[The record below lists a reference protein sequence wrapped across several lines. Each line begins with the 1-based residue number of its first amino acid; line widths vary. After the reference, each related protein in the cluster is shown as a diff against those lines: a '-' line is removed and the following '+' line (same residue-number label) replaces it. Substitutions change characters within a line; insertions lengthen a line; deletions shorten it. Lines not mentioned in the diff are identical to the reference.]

1 MNVGDK
7 PLRYRRGDSSGGLHA
22 RRKSHKVEM
31 ANKGL
36 VIVFTGDGKG
46 KTTASLGMALRASGQ
61 NKKVLMVQFIKN
73 FKDYGELKFTKKF
86 PQTNIKIKSFG
97 QGYVGI
103 RGDKKPKGVHIKAA
117 KNALKFAK
125 QKIKSKKYFMVILD
139 EVNVALNLKLLKV
152 EEIIRLIKYEPKN
165 LHLVLTGRNAPKKIL
180 QLADLVTEMKESK
193 HPFKKGILAQRG
205 IEF

>member
-1 MNVGDK
+1 MLK
-7 PLRYRRGDSSGGLHA
+7 
-22 RRKSHKVEM
+22 
-31 ANKGL
+31 KGL
-36 VIVFTGDGKG
+36 TIIFTGDGKG

-61 NKKVLMVQFIKN
+61 EKKVLLVQFIKN
-73 FKDYGELKFTKKF
+73 FKDYGELKFVKKF

-103 RGDKKPKGVHIKAA
+103 RGDKKPKEVHIEAA
-117 KNALKFAK
+117 KNALEFAK
-125 QKIKSKKYFMVILD
+125 EKIKSKKYFMVILD

-152 EEIIRLIKYEPKN
+152 EEIIGLMKSKPEN

-180 QLADLVTEMKESK
+180 QLADLVTEMREIK
-193 HPFKKGILAQRG
+193 HPFKKGILAQEG